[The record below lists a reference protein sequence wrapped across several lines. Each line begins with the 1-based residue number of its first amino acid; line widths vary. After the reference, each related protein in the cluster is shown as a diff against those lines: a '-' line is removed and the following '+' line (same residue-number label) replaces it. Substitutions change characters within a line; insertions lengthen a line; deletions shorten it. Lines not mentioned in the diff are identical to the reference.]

1 MNLTQNI
8 KEHALRL
15 GFSLVGVT
23 TSDPLFHEDVFMKW
37 LEEGRHGEMG
47 YLDSA
52 RSRECRAHPLR
63 IIPEC
68 RSILV
73 LGTRYPAPRYPDDS
87 EGSAIRGRITS
98 YAWGMDYHEILPGR
112 MEKLVKFIEAQIGQP
127 VLNRWYTDTGP
138 ILERELAMRAG
149 LGWIGKNTSLINPRH
164 GSYYLLSEILL
175 DFDLEADAP
184 FLHDRCGT
192 CHRCIDAC
200 PTSCILPDRTLDA
213 RRCISYLT
221 IELNGS
227 IPSELRPM
235 MGQMVF
241 GCDVCQQV
249 CPWNRFADT
258 LVDEAFSPMATLPEP
273 DLDEELHLSVSEF
286 SQKFRHSPIKRARR
300 RGYFRNITVALGN
313 LGNSQS
319 VQGLADLLLN
329 DPEAIVRSH
338 AAWALGQIGGETSSR
353 VLTSAFENEA
363 DEAVKLEIQ
372 AAINRLRGLKK
383 R

>member
-8 KEHALRL
+8 KEQALRL

-23 TSDPLFHEDVFMKW
+23 TPDPLSHEAVFTKW
-37 LEEGRHGEMG
+37 LEQGRHGEMR
-47 YLDSA
+47 YLDTA

-63 IIPEC
+63 ILPEC
-68 RSILV
+68 RSILF

-87 EGSAIRGRITS
+87 EGLAIRGRIAS

-112 MEKLVKFIEAQIGQP
+112 MERLVKFIEAQIGQP
-127 VLNRWYTDTGP
+127 VLNRWYMDTGP

-149 LGWIGKNTSLINPRH
+149 LGWIGKNTCLINPRH

-175 DFDLEADAP
+175 GLDLEPDEP
-184 FLHDRCGT
+184 FNHDRCGT

-221 IELNGS
+221 IELKGA
-227 IPSELRPM
+227 IPSELRPA
-235 MGQMVF
+235 MGRMVF
-241 GCDVCQQV
+241 GCDICQQV

-258 LVDEAFSPMATLPEP
+258 LVDDAFSSMATLPEP
-273 DLDEELHLSVSEF
+273 ELEEELHLSVSEF
-286 SQKFRHSPIKRARR
+286 NQKYRHSPIKRARR

-313 LGNSQS
+313 LRNSQS
-319 VQGLADLLLN
+319 VLVLADLLIN

-338 AAWALGQIGGETSSR
+338 AAWALGQIGGETSLR
-353 VLTSAFENEA
+353 VLTSAFEIEV

-372 AAINRLRGLKK
+372 AAISHL
-383 R
+383 